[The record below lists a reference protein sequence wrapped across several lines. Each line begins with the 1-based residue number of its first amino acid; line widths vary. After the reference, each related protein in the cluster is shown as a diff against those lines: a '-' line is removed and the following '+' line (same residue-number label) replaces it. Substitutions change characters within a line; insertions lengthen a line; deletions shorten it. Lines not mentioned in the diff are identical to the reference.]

1 METFETGKTALTMKD
16 SETGRILTAN
26 VYYVEGIDA
35 PLSMGQLVMA
45 ICLSRAND
53 VETELVAKM
62 DEVDRASEKI
72 AALTSIQQELVNWY
86 DTHTVSDTF
95 DFTLTSGWT
104 FDYDGKTYDNL
115 TWRRF
120 LVETCE
126 MDGVDLLNKDSLTHA
141 EVEDLINTVGDK
153 MDAYN
158 SVSQSTLIKIQ
169 SLTSKRDQ
177 SYDLVTNVLKSFN
190 TQLMGLANN
199 I

>member
-1 METFETGKTALTMKD
+1 METFETGKTALTIRD
-16 SETGRILTAN
+16 PETGRILTAN

-45 ICLSRAND
+45 ICLSRANE
-53 VETELVAKM
+53 VEMKLVNEM
-62 DEVDRASEKI
+62 EEVDQASERI
-72 AALTSIQQELVNWY
+72 AGLTSIQQELINWY
-86 DTHTVSDTF
+86 DSHTVNDTF
-95 DFTLTSGWT
+95 DCALTSGWT
-104 FDYDGKTYDNL
+104 FTYEGTTYDNV

-120 LVETCE
+120 LIEKCE
-126 MDGVDLLNKDSLTHA
+126 MEEEELLDKSNLTRD
-141 EVEDLINTVGDK
+141 EVEELINIVGDK

-158 SVSQSTLIKIQ
+158 SMSQATLIRIQ

>member
-1 METFETGKTALTMKD
+1 METFETGKTALTMRD

-86 DTHTVSDTF
+86 DTHTVSDLF

-104 FDYDGKTYDNL
+104 FDYDGKTYDNA

-126 MDGVDLLNKDSLTHA
+126 MENVDLLNKDSLAHE

>member
-1 METFETGKTALTMKD
+1 METFETGKTVLTMRD

-86 DTHTVSDTF
+86 DTHTVSDLF

-104 FDYDGKTYDNL
+104 FDYDGKTYDNA

-126 MDGVDLLNKDSLTHA
+126 MENVDLLNKDSLAHE

>member
-1 METFETGKTALTMKD
+1 METFETGKTALTMRD

-86 DTHTVSDTF
+86 DTHTVSDLF

-104 FDYDGKTYDNL
+104 FDYDGKTYDNA

-126 MDGVDLLNKDSLTHA
+126 MENVDLLNKDSLAHE

-158 SVSQSTLIKIQ
+158 SVSQSTLIKILA
-169 SLTSKRDQ
+169 LTSKRDQ

>member
-1 METFETGKTALTMKD
+1 METFETGKTALTMRD

-45 ICLSRAND
+45 ICLSRANE
-53 VETELVAKM
+53 VETELIKEM
-62 DEVDRASEKI
+62 NTIDEASEKI
-72 AALTSIQQELVNWY
+72 AGLTAIQQELINWY
-86 DTHTVSDTF
+86 DSSAVGATFNWNLSSDWS
-95 DFTLTSGWT
+95 FT
-104 FDYDGKTYDNL
+104 YDGKTYDNV

-120 LVETCE
+120 LIEECGMEQEV
-126 MDGVDLLNKDSLTHA
+126 LLNKDQLTHD
-141 EVEDLINTVGDK
+141 EVESLFNTVGDK
-153 MDAYN
+153 MDSLN
-158 SVSQSTLIKIQ
+158 SVSQSKLIRIQ

-177 SYDLVTNVLKSFN
+177 SYDLVTNILKSFN

>member
-1 METFETGKTALTMKD
+1 METFETGKTALTIRD
-16 SETGRILTAN
+16 PETGRILTAN

-45 ICLSRAND
+45 ICLSRANE
-53 VETELVAKM
+53 VETDLIAEM
-62 DEVDRASEKI
+62 DAVDRASDRI
-72 AALTSIQQELVNWY
+72 NVLTSIQQELVNWY
-86 DTHTVSDTF
+86 DDHNASDMFGYSLST
-95 DFTLTSGWT
+95 GWSAE
-104 FDYDGKTYDNL
+104 YNGKTYDNT

-120 LVETCE
+120 LIEDCE
-126 MDGVDLLNKDSLTHA
+126 MSEEALLNKDQLTHD
-141 EVEDLINTVGDK
+141 EVEDLINIVGDK
-153 MDAYN
+153 MDSYN
-158 SVSQSTLIKIQ
+158 SVSQSKLISIQ

>member
-1 METFETGKTALTMKD
+1 METFETGKTVLTMRD

-45 ICLSRAND
+45 ICLSRANE
-53 VETELVAKM
+53 VETDLIAEM
-62 DEVDRASEKI
+62 DAVDRASDRI
-72 AALTSIQQELVNWY
+72 NVLTSIQQELVNWY
-86 DTHTVSDTF
+86 DDHNASDMFGYSLST
-95 DFTLTSGWT
+95 GWSAE
-104 FDYDGKTYDNL
+104 YNGKTYDNT

-120 LVETCE
+120 LIEDCE
-126 MDGVDLLNKDSLTHA
+126 MSEEALLNKDQLTHD
-141 EVEDLINTVGDK
+141 EVEDLINIVGDK
-153 MDAYN
+153 MDSYN
-158 SVSQSTLIKIQ
+158 SVSQSKLISIQ

>member
-1 METFETGKTALTMKD
+1 METFETGKTALTMRD

-95 DFTLTSGWT
+95 DFTLTPGWT
-104 FDYDGKTYDNL
+104 FDYDGKTYDNV

>member
-1 METFETGKTALTMKD
+1 METFETGKTALTMRD

-45 ICLSRAND
+45 ICLSRANE
-53 VETELVAKM
+53 VETELIKEM
-62 DEVDRASEKI
+62 NTIDEASEKI
-72 AALTSIQQELVNWY
+72 AGLTAIQKALIEWY
-86 DTHTVSDTF
+86 DDNAASSQ
-95 DFTLTSGWT
+95 FTYGLTAGWSFT
-104 FDYDGKTYDNL
+104 YQGKDYDNV

-120 LVETCE
+120 LIEVCE
-126 MDGVDLLNKDSLTHA
+126 MDEEELLNKDGITHD
-141 EVEDLINTVGDK
+141 EVEDLINIVGDK
-153 MDAYN
+153 LDSYN
-158 SVSQSTLIKIQ
+158 SISQATLIKVQ

>member
-1 METFETGKTALTMKD
+1 MEPFETGKTALTIRD

-26 VYYVEGIDA
+26 VYYVEGVDA

-45 ICLSRAND
+45 ICLNRANE
-53 VETELVAKM
+53 VETELVKEM
-62 DEVDRASEKI
+62 DEVDQASERI
-72 AALTSIQQELVNWY
+72 EGLTAIQQALIDWY
-86 DTHTVSDTF
+86 DSHAVSDTF
-95 DFTLTSGWT
+95 GYDLPSGWSFT
-104 FDYDGKTYDNL
+104 YNGKTYDNV

-120 LVETCE
+120 LIEECG
-126 MDGVDLLNKDSLTHA
+126 MDEEELLNKDKLTRD
-141 EVEDLINTVGDK
+141 EVETLFNTVGDK
-153 MDAYN
+153 MDSLN
-158 SVSQSTLIKIQ
+158 SVSQSKLIKIQ

>member
-1 METFETGKTALTMKD
+1 METFETGKTALTMRD

-35 PLSMGQLVMA
+35 SLSMGQLVMA

-86 DTHTVSDTF
+86 DTHTVSDLF

-104 FDYDGKTYDNL
+104 FDYDGKTYDNA

-126 MDGVDLLNKDSLTHA
+126 MENVDLLNKDSLAHE